1 MYLCSLYLPYLPVS
15 LFACLPVCLLCNGV
29 VAGRNSHWC
38 FSQKKKEVAL
48 GWEVGLGCWGLSA
61 LSYPAPVGRN
71 GVRVGAW
78 GMGHGVF
85 R

>member
-1 MYLCSLYLPYLPVS
+1 MLALFA
-15 LFACLPVCLLCNGV
+15 LFACFFVCLFARL
-29 VAGRNSHWC
+29 SSLQWC
-38 FSQKKKEVAL
+38 CGGAQLSLVFFPKKKEVAL